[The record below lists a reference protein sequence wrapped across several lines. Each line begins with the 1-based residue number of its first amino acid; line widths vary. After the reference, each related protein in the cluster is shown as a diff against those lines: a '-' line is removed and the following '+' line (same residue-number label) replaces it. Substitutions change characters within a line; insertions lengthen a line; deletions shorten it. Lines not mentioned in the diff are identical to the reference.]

1 MIKITEKN
9 IFRIIEGLDW
19 RGHVEL
25 PSFDLQWLASQLYVN
40 LSSKETEVCDSCN
53 KPAPIVLQTKLGN
66 ICAECVED
74 FNDNIDQIRD
84 AMSDTEEGSNNGRN
98 AAGTP
103 NRAPVG
109 FLGRQLKA

>member
-1 MIKITEKN
+1 VLITEKR
-9 IFRIIEGLDW
+9 IIRIIEGLDW

-25 PSFDLQWLASQLYVN
+25 PSLDLQWLASQLYVN

-74 FNDNIDQIRD
+74 MNDNVDQIRE
-84 AMSDTEEGSNNGRN
+84 AMGNTEEGSNNGGN
-98 AAGTP
+98 NAGTP